1 MAARSLLVLLA
12 CVMAREAMCQQPN
25 IIIFLADDVGWAD
38 LQRHDQQ
45 MRTPNIERLARDGMF
60 LNQSY
65 VLPTC
70 APTRSALL
78 TSRWPYTIGMQ
89 VNQIKG
95 TNLAWLDENLTL
107 LPQTMKQLNYSTHMI
122 GKWHLGHCN
131 WALTPTRRGF
141 DTFYGFY
148 TNSMGYF
155 NHSGESED
163 RYDFRD
169 NDEVVWSA
177 RGQYAPELHTA
188 RAQRIIREQRRS
200 RTPFFLYYAMQ
211 TAHAPY
217 EAKQKYID
225 MCSHVTNRKRRIHC
239 GMVAAMDE
247 SIGNITDTLE
257 AEGCLDD
264 TIILFAS
271 DNGGPLEGGS
281 SNWPLRGQK
290 STLWEGG
297 TRSFTVLRSPM
308 LRRRGVTYPGSST
321 PWTGTPPSSR
331 LPVAHLQ
338 QVWMVS
344 RCGTPCGPHHRVR
357 ELRWCTTLTTRVTD
371 MPIREGDW
379 KLCKGRPGR
388 KYLGWYPPASMPGL
402 AWEEVKR
409 QDVPE
414 WQLFNIAV
422 DPEERHNV
430 YNAPE
435 NQAIV
440 SRMKQLMENYKRR
453 LRPFRRARKEP
464 RGKAKNFGGVETPG
478 WCQLGT
484 ARPTSTTTRS

>member
-78 TSRWPYTIGMQ
+78 TSRCVQASAAG
-89 VNQIKG
+89 
-95 TNLAWLDENLTL
+95 D
-107 LPQTMKQLNYSTHMI
+107 
-122 GKWHLGHCN
+122 GH
-131 WALTPTRRGF
+131 F
-141 DTFYGFY
+141 
-148 TNSMGYF
+148 
-155 NHSGESED
+155 
-163 RYDFRD
+163 
-169 NDEVVWSA
+169 
-177 RGQYAPELHTA
+177 
-188 RAQRIIREQRRS
+188 
-200 RTPFFLYYAMQ
+200 
-211 TAHAPY
+211 
-217 EAKQKYID
+217 
-225 MCSHVTNRKRRIHC
+225 
-239 GMVAAMDE
+239 
-247 SIGNITDTLE
+247 
-257 AEGCLDD
+257 
-264 TIILFAS
+264 
-271 DNGGPLEGGS
+271 
-281 SNWPLRGQK
+281 
-290 STLWEGG
+290 
-297 TRSFTVLRSPM
+297 
-308 LRRRGVTYPGSST
+308 
-321 PWTGTPPSSR
+321 
-331 LPVAHLQ
+331 
-338 QVWMVS
+338 VWMVS

-478 WCQLGT
+478 WCQLEMVQKLPSRLYIREDFEGRVAVVLSVVFKIVVKSLRYHNSHVS
-484 ARPTSTTTRS
+484 ARLDSEVEIDTNHVRARLDSKVSTRYFKLLITITEVTGGVDNISHIVFPTEDEMKTSSLLLDYTLYNIEHLTYTDALDGSREWPRDGHDYRDSVINYLTSPLSLSTSTDITAVLYGQQQSIWTS